1 MKIKKIISSVLA
13 LSMTISMTCT
23 TAFAIDN
30 TTVPNQNDF
39 VYTDE
44 VLQTYGGVGIATM
57 SLDEYEPNDF
67 DNPYSMGTIKAKSSP
82 IYEVNASINDTDD
95 ILDGYSFSA
104 YENSSYKEENVDELV
119 VLLGGLSYG
128 DRLVMIIANSNDEEI
143 ASGVIDGSNGSV
155 AYVTFPTNGAG
166 YYGEYK
172 IYIVLA
178 SVLDGSTGY
187 NSEVNYKLQVA
198 SRYVRATQQFYART
212 TAIKYSGSYADWSQ
226 AGYMYIRESDA
237 PKSAIVDSMFV
248 NGTLIDT
255 RTGKQSYV
263 NILRLWN
270 GTKEVAGKCPD
281 MMENLDRFELP
292 VVGTWT
298 IKYVPHFDKDHT
310 HELRNFSAR
319 IDYTYDILAG

>member
-1 MKIKKIISSVLA
+1 MKKIISSLIA

-30 TTVPNQNDF
+30 TTVPVQNDF
-39 VYTDE
+39 VYTNE
-44 VLQTYGGVGIATM
+44 VLQTYGGIAPM
-57 SLDEYEPNDF
+57 SLSLDEYEPNDF
-67 DNPYSMGTIKAKSSP
+67 ENPYSLGPIEAKSRP
-82 IYEVNASINDTDD
+82 LYEVNASINDTDD
-95 ILDGYSFSA
+95 IMDGYSFSA
-104 YENSSYKEENVDELV
+104 YENGSDEFEIVDELV

-128 DRLVMIIANSNDEEI
+128 DRLVMIITDGNDEEI
-143 ASGVIDGSNGSV
+143 ASGVIDGSNGSG
-155 AYVTFPTNGAG
+155 AYITFPTNGTS
-166 YYGEYK
+166 YYGSYN
-172 IYIVLA
+172 IYIALA

-212 TAIKYSGSYADWSQ
+212 TAIKYDGSYADWSQ

-237 PKSAIVDSMFV
+237 PKSAIVNSMFV

-255 RTGKQSYV
+255 RTGKQSFV

-270 GTKEVAGKCPD
+270 GTKEVAGTCPAT
-281 MMENLDRFELP
+281 MKNLDRFELP

>member
-1 MKIKKIISSVLA
+1 MKKIISSLIA

-30 TTVPNQNDF
+30 TAVPNQNNF

-67 DNPYSMGTIKAKSSP
+67 ENPYGLGAIEAKSRP
-82 IYEVNASINDTDD
+82 LREVNASVNDTDD
-95 ILDGYSFSA
+95 IMDGYSISA
-104 YENSSYKEENVDELV
+104 YEGGPDEFDVVDELV
-119 VLLGGLSYG
+119 VLLGGLSNG
-128 DRLVMIIANSNDEEI
+128 DRLVMIITDENDEEI
-143 ASGVIDGSNGSV
+143 ASGVVDGSNGSG
-155 AYVTFPTNGAG
+155 AYITFPTNGKG
-166 YYGEYK
+166 YYGSYN
-172 IYIVLA
+172 IYIALA

-187 NSEVNYKLQVA
+187 NSEVNYKLQIA
-198 SRYVRATQQFYART
+198 SRYVRNTQQFYART

-237 PKSAIVDSMFV
+237 PKSAIVNSMFV
-248 NGTLIDT
+248 NGTLINT

-263 NILRLWN
+263 SILRLWN
-270 GTKEVAGKCPD
+270 GDKEIAGGCPD
-281 MMENLDRFELP
+281 TLKNLDRFELP

-298 IKYVPHFDKDHT
+298 IKYLPYFDKDYI
-310 HELRNFSAR
+310 HELRNFSAK
-319 IDYTYDILAG
+319 IDYTYDILVG